1 MTPVNFPS
9 NLPCAQDEK
18 HRANQR
24 DIELMSRVG
33 RGDVEAFQTLVET
46 HQHIVLGVISK
57 MLGAP
62 WEAEDLAQ
70 QVFLRVWKSAPRYK
84 PNAKFT
90 TWLFTIVRNLVF
102 NETRR
107 LRRKPTVSI
116 EERAESGFQVSVEAH
131 SIFPDSPLPDEQ
143 ALCLELGEIV
153 DDAIQTLPENQK
165 TAIVLRYHQEMPY
178 AEIAKIM
185 AVSESAVK
193 STVFRARTR
202 LRSSLQPYL
211 KG

>member
-143 ALCLELGEIV
+143 PFAWNL
-153 DDAIQTLPENQK
+153 
-165 TAIVLRYHQEMPY
+165 
-178 AEIAKIM
+178 AKLWTTQSKLYPKIR
-185 AVSESAVK
+185 K
-193 STVFRARTR
+193 QR
-202 LRSSLQPYL
+202 
-211 KG
+211 